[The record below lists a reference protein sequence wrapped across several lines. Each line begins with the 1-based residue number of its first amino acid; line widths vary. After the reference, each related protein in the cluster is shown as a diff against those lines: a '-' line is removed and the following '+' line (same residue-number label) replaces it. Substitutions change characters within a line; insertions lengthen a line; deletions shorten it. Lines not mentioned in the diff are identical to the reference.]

1 MNKLFVKIIPVLF
14 LSFFMLSIPRPVHA
28 DIVLPEYVNAKCNP
42 NEILVDCDTGQRFY
56 PSSTFQ
62 NLTAINTCKQY
73 ENNPK
78 ARFIAASK
86 GSAKYCYR
94 EVSLAGISVYHLR
107 NLVTLIITTIIFELA
122 IFYLFGLRSK
132 KVWLAIILVNILS
145 VSLFYFANIFL
156 LPASPI
162 TTLIGELF
170 VVFFEFII
178 LKIILTEFSFLRIF
192 ISTLIA
198 NITSAT
204 AGSLILMLVK
214 SYLKA

>member
-1 MNKLFVKIIPVLF
+1 MNKLLVRIIPVLF
-14 LSFFMLSIPRPVHA
+14 LSFFMLSISEPVHA

-42 NEILVDCDTGQRFY
+42 NEILVECDTGQRFY

-73 ENNPK
+73 ENNPRAK
-78 ARFIAASK
+78 FIAGNK
-86 GSAKYCYR
+86 GFAKYCYS
-94 EVSLAGISVYHLR
+94 EVSFAGTSIYHLR
-107 NLVTLIITTIIFELA
+107 NLATLIIATIFFELT
-122 IFYLFGLRSK
+122 IFYLFGFRSK
-132 KVWLAIILVNILS
+132 KSWLAIILVNILS

-178 LKIILTEFSFLRIF
+178 LKIILSEFSFFRIF